1 MSSGCKFC
9 LPRGLLLQVLWQ
21 IDQNRSIVSQQL
33 PLPYLQQIY
42 IYTSQHGDIK
52 HALPHPSHNMLAIH
66 IPAPTISTSAS
77 FPSKPWMVSTSNRH
91 RIHWRQQMASCCTV
105 SFIISLTGVVTTVS
119 LVCYHRRLL
128 QCHNIYCN
136 SELLSGK
143 TDYIVWIQ
151 GVFEASHTVRPWWT
165 NGPLGW
171 PRLRTFQEFIVL
183 PVQW

>member
-1 MSSGCKFC
+1 MTDRPESVNC
-9 LPRGLLLQVLWQ
+9 LAAVTPA
-21 IDQNRSIVSQQL
+21 IPTTNA
-33 PLPYLQQIY
+33 
-42 IYTSQHGDIK
+42 SQHGDIK
-52 HALPHPSHNMLAIH
+52 HALPHPSHNLLAIH

-105 SFIISLTGVVTTVS
+105 SFIISLAGVVTTVS

-136 SELLSGK
+136 SELLSERS
-143 TDYIVWIQ
+143 DCIVWIQ
-151 GVFEASHTVRPWWT
+151 GVFEASHTVRPRWT

-171 PRLRTFQEFIVL
+171 PRLRTFPEFIVL
-183 PVQW
+183 VVHIMNFPLQTPSFTQRRK